1 MNTLQS
7 PSWYRL
13 CKRTAVACF
22 LVLSASAS
30 PVLADGYPSRT
41 VSFVV
46 PFSAGS
52 ITDTVAR
59 WIANDLQQSLHQTF
73 IVENKPGAQGLVAG
87 NYVARSTPDGYTL
100 FFTGNTTQSAAPGL
114 FKSVPYDPIKDFTPI
129 ARVAGFPSFIA
140 INPSSEI
147 KSIAELVAYAKANPR
162 KLSAGYG
169 NSSGRV
175 AIETFKKR
183 LGLDI
188 VSVPYRGNPAAINDL
203 IAEQTFM
210 AVPDFG
216 TGMPQVRGNTIRPL
230 AVLTSERNSA
240 LPDVPTLSETVM
252 PGFDLLAWA
261 GILGPAGTPPEVVNT
276 IAREVEKSV
285 SKPEF
290 KKQFTV
296 LGIDVF
302 WAGPEQFDKYVK
314 SELVKWTGMIKEAGI
329 EPE

>member
-1 MNTLQS
+1 MNQLYKRLGAICALIFGICVS
-7 PSWYRL
+7 P
-13 CKRTAVACF
+13 AF
-22 LVLSASAS
+22 
-30 PVLADGYPSRT
+30 ADNYPSRT
-41 VSFVV
+41 VSFIV

-59 WIANDLQQSLHQTF
+59 WIANDLQQALHQTF

-87 NYVARSTPDGYTL
+87 NYVAHSAPDGYTL

-114 FKSVPYDPIKDFTPI
+114 FKKVPYDPAKDFTSI

-140 INPSSEI
+140 IKPSSEI

-175 AIETFKKR
+175 VIETFKKR

-188 VSVPYRGNPAAINDL
+188 VSVPYRGNPAAISDL
-203 IAEQTFM
+203 IAGQTFI

-216 TGMPQVRGNTIRPL
+216 TGMPQVRANTIRPL

-252 PGFDLLAWA
+252 PGFDLLAWT
-261 GILGPAGTPPEVVNT
+261 GIFGPAGTPPEVVNT

-285 SKPEF
+285 AKPEF
-290 KKQFTV
+290 TKQFAA
-296 LGIDVF
+296 LGIDSF

-314 SELVKWTGMIKEAGI
+314 TELVKWTEMIKEAGI

>member
-1 MNTLQS
+1 MYKRLAAACVLIFSICVS
-7 PSWYRL
+7 P
-13 CKRTAVACF
+13 A
-22 LVLSASAS
+22 
-30 PVLADGYPSRT
+30 LADDYPSRT
-41 VSFVV
+41 VTFVI

-87 NYVARSTPDGYTL
+87 NYVARSSPDGYTL

-114 FKSVPYDPIKDFTPI
+114 FKKVPYDPIKDFVSI

-203 IAEQTFM
+203 MARQTFM

-216 TGMPQVRGNTIRPL
+216 TGMPQVRANTIRPL
-230 AVLTSERNSA
+230 AVLTSDRNSA

-261 GILGPAGTPPEVVNT
+261 GIFGPTGTPPEVVNT
-276 IAREVEKSV
+276 LAKAVEQSV

-290 KKQFTV
+290 KKQFTA

-302 WAGPEQFDKYVK
+302 WAGPEEFDKYVK
-314 SELVKWTGMIKEAGI
+314 AELVKWTGMIKEAGI

>member
-1 MNTLQS
+1 MKTLNLASGYQ
-7 PSWYRL
+7 L
-13 CKRTAVACF
+13 CKRLAAAC
-22 LVLSASAS
+22 VLIFGTCLS
-30 PVLADGYPSRT
+30 PALAENYPSRT
-41 VSFVV
+41 VIFVV

-59 WIANDLQQSLHQTF
+59 WIANDLQHTLNGTF

-87 NYVARSTPDGYTL
+87 NYVARAAPDGYTL
-100 FFTGNTTQSAAPGL
+100 FFTTNTTQSAAPGL
-114 FKSVPYDPIKDFTPI
+114 FKKVPYDPIKDFVPI

-140 INPSSEI
+140 VNPSSKI
-147 KSIAELVAYAKANPR
+147 KSIAELVAYAKANPG

-188 VSVPYRGNPAAINDL
+188 ASVPYRGNPAAINDL
-203 IAEQTFM
+203 IGGHTFI

-216 TGMPQVRGNTIRPL
+216 TGMPQVLANTIRPL
-230 AVLTSERNSA
+230 AVLTNERNDA

-261 GILGPAGTPPEVVNT
+261 GIFGPAGTPPEVVNT
-276 IAREVEKSV
+276 LAKAVERSV
-285 SKPEF
+285 TKPEF
-290 KKQFTV
+290 KKQFSA

-302 WAGPEQFDKYVK
+302 WAGPEQFDKYER

>member
-13 CKRTAVACF
+13 CKRTAAACF

-87 NYVARSTPDGYTL
+87 NYVARSSPDGYTL

-114 FKSVPYDPIKDFTPI
+114 FKTVPYDPIKDFVSI

-140 INPSSEI
+140 INPSSPI
-147 KSIAELVAYAKANPR
+147 KSVAELVAYVKANPG
-162 KLSAGYG
+162 KFSAGYG

-175 AIETFKKR
+175 VIETLKKR
-183 LGLDI
+183 LKLDLT
-188 VSVPYRGNPAAINDL
+188 SVPYRGNPAAINDL
-203 IAEQTFM
+203 IAGHTFI

-216 TGMPQVRGNTIRPL
+216 TGMPQVRANTIRAM
-230 AVLTSERNSA
+230 AVLTNDRNSS
-240 LPDVPTLSETVM
+240 LPDVPTLNETVM
-252 PGFDLLAWA
+252 PGFDLLAWT
-261 GILGPAGTPPEVVNT
+261 GIFGPAGTPPEVVNT
-276 IAREVEKSV
+276 LANAVEKSI

-290 KKQFTV
+290 KKQFTT

-314 SELVKWTGMIKEAGI
+314 SELVKWTEMIKEAGI

>member
-13 CKRTAVACF
+13 CKRTAAACF

-203 IAEQTFM
+203 IAGQTFM

-290 KKQFTV
+290 KKQFTA

>member
-1 MNTLQS
+1 MNQMYKRLAAACALIFSICVS
-7 PSWYRL
+7 P
-13 CKRTAVACF
+13 A
-22 LVLSASAS
+22 
-30 PVLADGYPSRT
+30 LADDYPSRT
-41 VSFVV
+41 VTFVI

-59 WIANDLQQSLHQTF
+59 WIANDLQQSLHQSF

-87 NYVARSTPDGYTL
+87 NYVARSAPDGYTL

-114 FKSVPYDPIKDFTPI
+114 FKKVPYDPIKDFVSI

-203 IAEQTFM
+203 MAGQTFM

-216 TGMPQVRGNTIRPL
+216 TGMPQVRASTIRPL
-230 AVLTSERNSA
+230 AVLTGDRNSA

-261 GILGPAGTPPEVVNT
+261 GIFGPAKTPPEVVNT
-276 IAREVEKSV
+276 LANAVEKSI

-290 KKQFTV
+290 KKQFTA

-314 SELVKWTGMIKEAGI
+314 SELVKWTEMIKEAGI